1 MFLGPYLSKKDISG
15 LKQDVLMFWIGLVQK
30 WFFPHKMEKLNI
42 WIRPS
47 NSVNYSK
54 VNSVGAKFQ
63 LKRKFLAFRNSFQK
77 KVYLVQNRKNELHHW
92 TYHIWINL
100 RTKSHLKQTIVFWT
114 KLVQKWHFYPK
125 QKKWTTSS
133 SVAFWI

>member
-15 LKQDVLMFWIGLVQK
+15 LKQDVLMFWIGLIQK
-30 WFFPHKMEKLNI
+30 WFLPHKMEKVNI

-63 LKRKFLAFRNSFQK
+63 LKRKLLAFRNSFQK
-77 KVYLVQNRKNELHHW
+77 KVYPVQNRKNELHHW
-92 TYHIWINL
+92 AYHIWISL

-114 KLVQKWHFYPK
+114 KLVQKWRFYPK
-125 QKKWTTSS
+125 QKKWTTPS